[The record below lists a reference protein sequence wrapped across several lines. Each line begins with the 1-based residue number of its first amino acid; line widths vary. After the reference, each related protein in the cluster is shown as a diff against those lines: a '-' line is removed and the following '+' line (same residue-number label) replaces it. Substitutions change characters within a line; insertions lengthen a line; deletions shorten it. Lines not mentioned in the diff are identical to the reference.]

1 MYNPISCEFFDQ
13 LNVAMQR
20 KIPSTIVYYDEK
32 EENKFTVKGIVKTM
46 EVIDG
51 IEFLILE
58 KLEKKEKEKI
68 KLHLVITFNGKR
80 HREV

>member
-20 KIPSTIVYYDEK
+20 KIPSTIIYENDDEEK
-32 EENKFTVKGIVKTM
+32 ETVSGLIKTM

-51 IEFLILE
+51 IEFMVLDS
-58 KLEKKEKEKI
+58 KEKI
-68 KLHLVITFNGKR
+68 RLDCVIKFNGKK
-80 HREV
+80 HKEE

>member
-20 KIPSTIVYYDEK
+20 KIPSTVVYLKDEDTK
-32 EENKFTVKGIVKTM
+32 ETIKGIVKTM

-51 IEFLILE
+51 IEYLVLDS
-58 KLEKKEKEKI
+58 KQKI
-68 KLHLVITFNGKR
+68 RLDVVLTFNGKR
-80 HREV
+80 HREE

>member
-20 KIPSTIVYYDEK
+20 KIPSTVVYIKK
-32 EENKFTVKGIVKTM
+32 EENKEQTKETAKGIVKTM

-51 IEFLILE
+51 IEYLVLDS
-58 KLEKKEKEKI
+58 KEKI
-68 KLHLVITFNGKR
+68 RLDSVLTFNGKR
-80 HREV
+80 HKEE

>member
-20 KIPSTIVYYDEK
+20 KIPSTVVYLKDEDTK
-32 EENKFTVKGIVKTM
+32 ETAKGIVKTM

-51 IEFLILE
+51 IEYLILDS
-58 KLEKKEKEKI
+58 KEKI
-68 KLHLVITFNGKR
+68 RLDSVLTFNGKK
-80 HREV
+80 HREE

>member
-20 KIPSTIVYYDEK
+20 KIPSTVVYIKK
-32 EENKFTVKGIVKTM
+32 EENKEQTKETAKGIVKTM

-51 IEFLILE
+51 IEYLVLDSQ
-58 KLEKKEKEKI
+58 EKI
-68 KLHLVITFNGKR
+68 RLDFVLTFNGKR
-80 HREV
+80 HKEE

>member
-20 KIPSTIVYYDEK
+20 KIPSTVVYIKDEETK
-32 EENKFTVKGIVKTM
+32 ETVKGIVKTM

-51 IEFLILE
+51 KEFLVLDS
-58 KLEKKEKEKI
+58 KEKI
-68 KLHLVITFNGKR
+68 RLDTVLTFNGKK
-80 HREV
+80 HRKE

>member
-20 KIPSTIVYYDEK
+20 KIPSTVVYLKDEDTK
-32 EENKFTVKGIVKTM
+32 ETIKGIVKTM

-51 IEFLILE
+51 IEYLILDS
-58 KLEKKEKEKI
+58 KVKI
-68 KLHLVITFNGKR
+68 RLDVVLTFNGKR
-80 HREV
+80 HREE

>member
-20 KIPSTIVYYDEK
+20 KIPSTIVHFENEK
-32 EENKFTVKGIVKTM
+32 EENQITSKGVVQTM

-51 IEFLILE
+51 KEFIFLN
-58 KLEKKEKEKI
+58 KKVKI
-68 KLHLVITFNGKR
+68 QLSLVITFNGKK
-80 HREV
+80 HREL